1 LTINI
6 APALRN
12 ARRASEFLL
21 TRGDTEEVNT
31 NRYYETTVVV
41 NGMLEDD
48 AITQVVD
55 RTAEFITRNGG
66 TIKSAD
72 HWGRRRLAY
81 AINKKNNGYYVQFGV
96 EGPGELVPQLERF
109 FHLEEQIIRHL
120 MLQLTERDL
129 KDREDMKNR
138 LIAEAEAEEA
148 AAAEGADDDDDEEDE
163 DRPRRRDR

>member
-1 LTINI
+1 
-6 APALRN
+6 
-12 ARRASEFLL
+12 
-21 TRGDTEEVNT
+21 VND

-55 RTAEFITRNGG
+55 RTTEFITRNGG
-66 TIKSAD
+66 SIKSSD

-81 AINKKNNGYYVQFGV
+81 AINKKNNGYYVQFGI

-109 FHLEEQIIRHL
+109 FHLEEQVIRHL
-120 MLQLTERDL
+120 VLQLSERDL
-129 KDREDMKNR
+129 QDREDMKNR

-148 AAAEGADDDDDEEDE
+148 AAAEGDDDDEDEDE
-163 DRPRRRDR
+163 DDRPRRRR